1 MRLIPSPLVAIHS
14 RRTSRS
20 FASASQVCSPL
31 IALNGNNLES
41 VFIKCLVYAG
51 SGHRNRRKRQP
62 YQAVI
67 PSTKRATCVQSA
79 WSYIRLPLLIRED
92 IQTIGMPLSRRRLL
106 GVVDYYDT
114 PGQEDDH
121 NKITP
126 KINASYQGIRHI
138 QGFDVHKKRAMAI
151 AELAMHHQQA
161 VMEIENDIE
170 SMIELAHTTAEPAIS
185 QEANISIERLFQKYR
200 GLPGGRIAFFNEP
213 TRQGLMELLIAAAR
227 RNSHTTL
234 KFLSVLDELQH
245 ANLPIPQAMCNAAIH
260 LVGKSLGRVNS
271 RGAEASLRR
280 WMLMEASLGFQGDIY
295 TFNIL
300 LDVAVKGEQYALAEM
315 ILDEMKQRGIKP
327 DRVTRIGL
335 IYFYG
340 VRGDGDGIRRT
351 YRELI
356 NEDMIVDTVVLNC
369 VIASLLRAGEVE
381 AADHVYSRMK
391 DFAATTE
398 RREVRHVSEKSARA
412 IQRLLK
418 GADAKDARLLQQ
430 LQDISPDTKTFIIF
444 VEYHISNTGDL
455 DRIAQ
460 YLDDMQAL
468 RIAPTGKIF
477 VDLFRGFFHHGGARF
492 TWWTAE
498 KLEKV
503 WNSFQQL
510 VEQEQSHVYW
520 GKWVVIWMLRAYAR
534 CCGRDLALQKW
545 SYIKARW
552 SHAEEHEP
560 LMLSVIHY
568 AVPKSTFNTR

>member
-1 MRLIPSPLVAIHS
+1 MRLIPSPPVAIHS

-20 FASASQVCSPL
+20 FTSISQVCSPL
-31 IALNGNNLES
+31 IVLNGDNLEDY
-41 VFIKCLVYAG
+41 FINCLVYAG
-51 SGHRNRRKRQP
+51 SGHRNRRKRQL
-62 YQAVI
+62 YQAVV
-67 PSTKRATCVQSA
+67 PATKRVTCVQST
-79 WSYIRLPLLIRED
+79 WSYSQLPLLIRED
-92 IQTIGMPLSRRRLL
+92 IQTIGMPLSKRRLL
-106 GVVDYYDT
+106 GVVDYYDIS
-114 PGQEDDH
+114 GKEDTHDE
-121 NKITP
+121 IVP
-126 KINASYQGIRHI
+126 KMNASYKGVRYI
-138 QGFDVHKKRAMAI
+138 QGFDAHKKRARAI
-151 AELAMHHQQA
+151 AELATHHQQA
-161 VMEIENDIE
+161 VLETERAIE
-170 SMIELAHTTAEPAIS
+170 SMIKLAHTTSKSTTS
-185 QEANISIERLFQKYR
+185 QEADISIERLFQQYR
-200 GLPGGRIAFFNEP
+200 GLPNGRIAFFDES
-213 TRQGLMELLIAAAR
+213 TRQGLMELLITAAR
-227 RNSHTTL
+227 RDPHTTL

-260 LVGKSLGRVNS
+260 LVGKSIGRVNS
-271 RGAEASLRR
+271 RGAESSLRR
-280 WMLMEASLGFQGDIY
+280 WILMEASLGFQGDIY

-381 AADHVYSRMK
+381 AAHHVYLRMK
-391 DFAATTE
+391 DFATTTGIQ
-398 RREVRHVSEKSARA
+398 EVRRVSEKSAKA
-412 IQRLLK
+412 IQKLLK
-418 GADAKDARLLQQ
+418 SADAKDSRLLQQ
-430 LQDISPDTKTFIIF
+430 LQDISPDTKTFLIF

-477 VDLFRGFFHHGGARF
+477 VDLFRGFFHHGGAGF
-492 TWWTAE
+492 TWWTVE

-503 WNSFQQL
+503 WQSFQQL
-510 VEQEQSHVYW
+510 VKQEQSHVYW

-534 CCGRDLALQKW
+534 CCGRDIALQKW

-552 SHAEEHEP
+552 SQAEEYEP
-560 LMLSVIHY
+560 LMLNIIHY
-568 AVPKSTFNTR
+568 AVPKSTYNTQ